1 MQLRRIIYAALLAV
15 AGSPL
20 ASAAKNGDDPPPT
33 KTSSP
38 TTSVSRSTNT
48 NKNPNLLGSLF
59 RVSREF
65 GILGCV
71 PQVLP
76 LVTALPPIPPELLG
90 ADLVRQALAQTT
102 LALDQVCEYEVT
114 GTVGDVFTSFL
125 PAWYEWYD
133 ARADRGEIR
142 RLVEKCPKVGEL
154 TRTAEAYRTCAQ
166 IVEVMSA
173 AVSEAR
179 ATATGEA
186 KVEAVEETDHGKDE
200 L

>member
-1 MQLRRIIYAALLAV
+1 MHLRRIIYAALLAV
-15 AGSPL
+15 ASSPL
-20 ASAAKNGDDPPPT
+20 ASAAKNGDPPPT

-38 TTSVSRSTNT
+38 TTSTSRSTKT
-48 NKNPNLLGSLF
+48 ANKNPNLLGSLF

-76 LVTALPPIPPELLG
+76 LVTALPSIPPELLG
-90 ADLVRQALAQTT
+90 ADLVQQALAQTT
-102 LALDQVCEYEVT
+102 LALDQVCEYRVT
-114 GTVGDVFTSFL
+114 GTVGDAFTSFL
-125 PAWYEWYD
+125 PAWYAWYD
-133 ARADRGEIR
+133 ARADREIR

-166 IVEVMSA
+166 VVEVMSA
-173 AVSEAR
+173 AAASEAR

-186 KVEAVEETDHGKDE
+186 KAEAVEGTDHGKDE

>member
-1 MQLRRIIYAALLAV
+1 MHFRRIIYAALLAI

-20 ASAAKNGDDPPPT
+20 ASAAKNGDPPPT
-33 KTSSP
+33 KTSTS
-38 TTSVSRSTNT
+38 TTTSRSTKTNT
-48 NKNPNLLGSLF
+48 GNNNAKLIGSLW

-76 LVTALPPIPPELLG
+76 LVTALPSIPPELLG
-90 ADLVRQALAQTT
+90 ADLVKQALAQTT
-102 LALDQVCEYEVT
+102 LSLDEVCDYRVT
-114 GTVGDVFTSFL
+114 GTAGEAFTSFM

-133 ARADRGEIR
+133 AHAGQEIR
-142 RLVEKCPKVGEL
+142 RLVEKCPKVGSL

-166 IVEVMSA
+166 VVEVMSA
-173 AVSEAR
+173 AAEAS
-179 ATATGEA
+179 AAATGRA
-186 KVEAVEETDHGKDE
+186 KVEGVEGKGHGKDE